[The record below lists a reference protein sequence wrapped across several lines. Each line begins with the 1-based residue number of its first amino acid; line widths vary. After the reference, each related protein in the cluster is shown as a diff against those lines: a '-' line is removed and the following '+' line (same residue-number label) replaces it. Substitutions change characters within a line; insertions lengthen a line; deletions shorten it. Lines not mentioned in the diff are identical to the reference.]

1 MKILSKTR
9 QALRSVMRFRRRS
22 FFMMLGIV
30 VGITSLTVLNSI
42 GESTRRE
49 TMARV
54 KNMLGTFDTIIIRPG
69 GGKTRGMVSLVNV
82 EPALKFPDAD
92 AVAAEIPEIRQ
103 VAKLQN
109 AFDLDV
115 TYRDRQAS
123 PGVFGV
129 SSNWLD
135 LRGDEVERGT
145 FFSPQDERA
154 LARIA
159 VLGPEASKTLFPDE
173 DPIGKMIRIGGVP
186 FEVHGVLA
194 SRGAGP
200 TGASLD
206 NLILIPVTT
215 ASRRLFNRDI
225 LTMIIAQLK
234 NPEQGDLAAVKI
246 TALLRQR
253 HHLAGNALDDFS
265 VTNPR
270 AVMAQLVGVASTL
283 AKILTGVA
291 ILAMLIGGVVI
302 MSLMMIGV
310 SERKKEIGL
319 RRSVGASRGDVLFQF
334 LLEALFISLFGGLT
348 GIALGLGG
356 VNLMTAYQKLPPV
369 FPGGALMS
377 SFVMAVAVG
386 LIFGVYPAW
395 RASRIDPVA
404 ALRA

>member
-1 MKILSKTR
+1 MMAKTR
-9 QALRSVMRFRRRS
+9 QAFRSVVRFRRRS
-22 FFMMLGIV
+22 FFMMLGII
-30 VGITSLTVLNSI
+30 VGIASLTALNSI
-42 GESTRRE
+42 GENTRRE

-69 GGKTRGMVSLVNV
+69 GGKSRGMVSLVTV

-92 AVAAEIPEIRQ
+92 AIAAEIPEIKQ

-115 TYRDRQAS
+115 SYRDRQAA

-135 LRGDEVERGT
+135 LRGDEVDRGT
-145 FFSPQDERA
+145 FFALEEERSM
-154 LARIA
+154 ARTA
-159 VLGPEASKTLFPDE
+159 VLGPEVSKVLFPDE
-173 DPIGKMIRIGGVP
+173 DPLGKTIRIGGVP
-186 FEVHGVLA
+186 FDVRGVLV
-194 SRGAGP
+194 SRSAGP

-234 NPEQGDLAAVKI
+234 DPTQGDIAGARI
-246 TALLRQR
+246 TELLRQR
-253 HHLAGNALDDFS
+253 HHLARGALDDFTI
-265 VTNPR
+265 TNPR
-270 AVMAQLVGVASTL
+270 AVMAQMTGVASTL
-283 AKILTGVA
+283 SRILTGVA

-310 SERKKEIGL
+310 SERRKEIGL
-319 RRSVGASRGDVLFQF
+319 RRSVGASRADILLQF
-334 LLEALFISLFGGLT
+334 LLEALLISLFGGLV
-348 GIALGLGG
+348 GVALGLAA
-356 VNLMTAYQKLPPV
+356 VNAISAVQKLPPI
-369 FPGGALMS
+369 FARDALLLS
-377 SFVMAVAVG
+377 CEMALGVG

-395 RASRIDPVA
+395 RASRVDPIA

>member
-1 MKILSKTR
+1 MKALAKIR
-9 QALRSVMRFRRRS
+9 QALRSVVRFRRRS

-42 GESTRRE
+42 GENTRRE
-49 TMARV
+49 TMSRV

-69 GGKTRGMVSLVNV
+69 GGKSRGMVSLVNV

-92 AVAAEIPEIRQ
+92 SIAAEIPEVKQ

-115 TYRDRQAS
+115 SYRDRQAA

-135 LRGDEVERGT
+135 LRGDEVDRGT
-145 FFSPQDERA
+145 FFGPPEERA
-154 LARIA
+154 LARTA
-159 VLGPEASKTLFPDE
+159 VLGPEVSKVLFPNE
-173 DPIGKMIRIGGVP
+173 DPLGKTIRIGGVP
-186 FEVHGVLA
+186 FDVRGVLV

-234 NPEQGDLAAVKI
+234 DPEQGDMVGAKI
-246 TALLRQR
+246 NALLRQR
-253 HHLAGNALDDFS
+253 HHLAPSALDDFTI
-265 VTNPR
+265 TNPR
-270 AVMAQLVGVASTL
+270 AVMAQLTGVASTL
-283 AKILTGVA
+283 SRILTGVA

-310 SERKKEIGL
+310 SQRRREIGL
-319 RRSVGASRGDVLFQF
+319 RRSVGASRTDILMQF
-334 LLEALFISLFGGLT
+334 LLEAMFISLFGGIV

-356 VNLMTAYQKLPPV
+356 VNVMTAYQKLPPV
-369 FPGGALMS
+369 FARDSLLLSFSLAL
-377 SFVMAVAVG
+377 AVG
-386 LIFGVYPAW
+386 LTFGVYPAW
-395 RASRIDPVA
+395 RASRVDPIA